1 MATQR
6 LGVLLLSMV
15 CDKLDIPFTVK
26 LHRTN
31 YYHDSDYVSEVKLD
45 VVHSFNDK
53 KVDYEKILS
62 IESGGANRD
71 GLAFAYH
78 LKELESRKEEHK
90 VFFIW
95 SDGEPADT
103 GYMGSEAVKD
113 IQNIKQIKI
122 IELEKMKLQ
131 DLKILKVKIET
142 AIENIEKE

>member
-1 MATQR
+1 M
-6 LGVLLLSMV
+6 
-15 CDKLDIPFTVK
+15 I
-26 LHRTN
+26 
-31 YYHDSDYVSEVKLD
+31 
-45 VVHSFNDK
+45 K

-113 IQNIKQIKI
+113 IQNIIAAHPKVDTVAFGIGQSAPQLQRFTIISFTIVKTLMICLNISLKSLRRFSTSSNEKIK
-122 IELEKMKLQ
+122 
-131 DLKILKVKIET
+131 
-142 AIENIEKE
+142 A